1 MLNKYHVIYLIICA
15 LLFNSPLLHSTS
27 IENPEKKTRPKVGL
41 VLSGGGAK
49 GFAYIGMLRVFQEVG
64 LEVDYIGG
72 TSIGSIIGGLYAIGY
87 SPDAIEKMIREQD
100 WDALLK
106 DQIQRKYVAYEEK
119 EFLENSI
126 ISLPFK
132 KRKIGLKQSMYSGQ
146 QINLLLNKY
155 FSPAWNI
162 TDFSKLQ
169 TPFLCVGTN
178 LFNGDAEVLRHGY
191 LPMAVR
197 ASMSIP
203 GYFSPTHYNGYYLVD
218 GGIVNNYPAAPLQKD
233 GAQLII
239 GGDVQSNLK
248 DSISQ
253 LTTLTEIINQ
263 VVFFHGE
270 AANKEAKKIIDLN
283 IRFEVPAGMMD
294 FAKYD
299 TIIAYGESVAREHYE
314 ELKSLAD
321 SLNNIKFKPIKE
333 YKSGPIDSLNIANV
347 IYSGNDKMSLIYLD
361 NYFERFEN
369 TKISIE
375 ELEHVITRVY
385 GTRFF
390 KHVYYELRPV
400 GDGKAD
406 LLINI
411 EEGSPGYISA
421 SVHYDTDYGGSIR
434 LNGVFRNVF
443 GHRSKLF
450 TELVLGSNPR
460 FRGLYLI
467 SNGAK
472 PGFGVEVDMY
482 DFSFGD
488 YNKDTL
494 IHNLDIRNI
503 KASAFFT
510 STFNNLY
517 NLKAG
522 FEYEYFSISQE
533 DIHVDTTLLQ
543 FKDFQSY
550 GNLFIKLRADTRNKA
565 YFATEGINAE
575 FKITYAIPLSTDWAK
590 EVFTNSLI
598 FYAKYDQSISISPK
612 FVLKPGFFVG
622 GTLKQDSPPIQH
634 LFGFGGL
641 NEINYISSFVPF
653 TGVFFIQEFGYYAAL
668 ARLKLQYN
676 VYKKIY
682 LTLRSDI
689 GATGLVLEDVVK
701 PANTLFGYGLTTS
714 YNSFIGPVEF
724 TIMGSNINPSVS
736 FFINIGFSF

>member
-1 MLNKYHVIYLIICA
+1 MLKNYHVIYLIISA
-15 LLFNSPLLHSTS
+15 LIFHNSFLYSAN

-49 GFAYIGMLRVFQEVG
+49 GFAYIGLLRVFQEVG
-64 LEVDYIGG
+64 LRVDYIGG
-72 TSIGSIIGGLYAIGY
+72 TSIGSIMAGLYAIGY
-87 SPDAIEKMIREQD
+87 SPDEIEKMIRAQN

-132 KRKIGLKQSMYSGQ
+132 KRKIGLKQAMYSGQ

-155 FSPAWNI
+155 LSPAWNI
-162 TDFSKLQ
+162 TDFNKFQ

-203 GYFSPTHYNGYYLVD
+203 GYFSPAYFNGYYLVD
-218 GGIVNNYPAAPLQKD
+218 GGIVNNYPAVPLKEN
-233 GAQLII
+233 GAQLIV
-239 GGDVQSNLK
+239 GGDVQSTLA

-263 VVFFHGE
+263 VIFFHGE
-270 AANKEAKKIIDLN
+270 EANKEAGKVIDLN
-283 IRFEVPAGMMD
+283 IRYEVPAGMMD
-294 FAKYD
+294 FEKYD
-299 TIIAYGESVAREHYE
+299 IIIAYGDSVARAHYN
-314 ELKSLAD
+314 ELKALAD
-321 SLNNIKFKPIKE
+321 SLNAIEFKPIKE
-333 YKSGPIDSLNIANV
+333 YNTKPLDSIDIANV
-347 IYSGNDKMSLIYLD
+347 IYQGQEKMSMIYLD

-369 TKISIE
+369 TRISID

-390 KHVYYELRPV
+390 KHVFYELKPV
-400 GDGKAD
+400 GNRKAD
-406 LLINI
+406 LIINL

-421 SVHYDTDYGGSIR
+421 SVHYDSDYGGSIR
-434 LNGVFRNVF
+434 LNGIFRNIF

-460 FRGLYLI
+460 FRGLYLL

-472 PGFGVEVDMY
+472 PGFGAEVDIY
-482 DFSFGD
+482 NFSFGF
-488 YNKDTL
+488 YNKDILT
-494 IHNLDIRNI
+494 HNLKIKNI
-503 KASAFFT
+503 KTSVFFT
-510 STFNNLY
+510 SIFNNLY
-517 NLKAG
+517 NLKG
-522 FEYEYFSISQE
+522 GVEFEYFSISHE
-533 DIHVDTTLLQ
+533 AIEVDSTLLPYA
-543 FKDFQSY
+543 DFHSY
-550 GNLFIKLRADTRNKA
+550 GNLFVKLRADTRNKA
-565 YFATEGINAE
+565 YFATEGFNAE
-575 FKITYAIPLSTDWAK
+575 FKIVYAIPLSKDWS
-590 EVFTNSLI
+590 EEIFTNSFV
-598 FYAKYDQSISISPK
+598 FYAKYDQNLSISPK
-612 FVLKPGFFVG
+612 LTIKPGFFVG

-653 TGVFFIQEFGYYAAL
+653 TGVYFIQELGYYAGL

-682 LTLRSDI
+682 LTLRSDF
-689 GATGLVLEDVVK
+689 GANGLSLQDAVD
-701 PANTLFGYGLTTS
+701 PANTLFGYGITTS
-714 YNSFIGPVEF
+714 YNSFIGPIEF